1 MANYSFQVALHSNTG
16 LPEDD
21 VVNVLY
27 YSINAPD
34 TVVGQMDEVAA
45 AYQGLVGLY
54 IADVA
59 GITIKAYADAVG
71 QPVEAKDY
79 AASSGPGTG
88 PGEVAVCLSYASVD
102 DPEASTGRQRGRIY
116 IGKIVGTY
124 TGDPRPA
131 SALRN
136 RILDFGESLAAVGTA
151 SNTTWMMHSKR
162 DNAFRKIE
170 SIWTDDA
177 WDTQRRRGLAPTL
190 RVTRDVQ

>member
-27 YSINAPD
+27 YDINAPD
-34 TVVGQMDEVAA
+34 TVEGQMDEVFA
-45 AYQGLVGLY
+45 AYQQLIGLY
-54 IADVA
+54 IGDVS
-59 GITIKAYADAVG
+59 GVTIKAYAGAAG
-71 QPVEAKDY
+71 QPVNVKDY
-79 AASSGPGTG
+79 TASAGPGTG
-88 PGEVAVCLSYASVD
+88 PGEVAICLSYSAQD

-116 IGKIVGTY
+116 IGKIVGGY
-124 TGDPRPA
+124 TGDPRPTG
-131 SALRN
+131 ALRTKV
-136 RILDFGESLAAVGTA
+136 LDFGELLASVGTA
-151 SNTTWMMHSKR
+151 SNTTWMMHSKT

-190 RVTRDVQ
+190 RTVRDVQ